1 MSETVPILYSF
12 RRCPYAMRAR
22 MSLVIAGQ
30 SVQLREVVLR
40 DKPAEMLT
48 ASAKGTV
55 PVLILP
61 SGRIIDESI
70 DVMHWALMQSD
81 PEGWGVPNTVAMD
94 KLIAE
99 NDGPFKHH
107 LDRFKYAT
115 RYEGADPD
123 VERASAEEYLAA
135 LDARLLGT
143 KHLMGD
149 SRSLADIAI
158 FPFVRQFISA
168 ANERTEEGFSAQ
180 RFPSLNR
187 WLKGHVSSPLF
198 AAVMTKYPQWQ
209 SGQPG
214 VNFPE

>member
-22 MSLVIAGQ
+22 MALVIAGQ
-30 SVQLREVVLR
+30 SVELREVVLR
-40 DKPAEMLT
+40 EKPVEMLA
-48 ASAKGTV
+48 ASTKGTV

-61 SGRIIDESI
+61 RGKIIDESI

-81 PEGWGVPNTVAMD
+81 PEGWQVPNTAEMD
-94 KLIAE
+94 KLIAD

-115 RYEGADPD
+115 RYQDADPE
-123 VERASAEEYLAA
+123 VERAAAEEYLAA

-143 KHLMGD
+143 KHLMGET
-149 SRSLADIAI
+149 RSLADIAI
-158 FPFVRQFISA
+158 FPFVRQFINA
-168 ANERTEEGFSAQ
+168 ATERSDDGFSAQ

-187 WLKGHVSSPLF
+187 WLKGHVASPLF
-198 AAVMTKYPQWQ
+198 ASVMGKYPQWQ
-209 SGQPG
+209 PGQPG